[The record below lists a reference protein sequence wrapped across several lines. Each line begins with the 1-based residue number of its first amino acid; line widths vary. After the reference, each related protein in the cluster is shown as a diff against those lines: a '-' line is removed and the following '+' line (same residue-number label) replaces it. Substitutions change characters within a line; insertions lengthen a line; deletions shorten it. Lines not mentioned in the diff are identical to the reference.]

1 MDSIASS
8 AEEHF
13 RRGSAAFDAGE
24 HASALE
30 DFRVAARLDSA
41 NATYR
46 SYLGLATGLAE
57 RRLDQALELCRDA
70 AREEFFNPVHYLNL
84 ARLHLAFGFKSEA
97 VRLLRRGLMI
107 DPENREI
114 AGAMQSLGVRR
125 RPPIAFLRRQH
136 TVNRWAG
143 WLLHRLRVDPE
154 PAELRAFGL

>member
-1 MDSIASS
+1 MDSTAFS

-13 RRGSAAFDAGE
+13 RRGSDALDAGE

-30 DFRVAARLDSA
+30 DFRAAARLDSA

-57 RRLDQALELCRDA
+57 RRLDQALELCREA
-70 AREEFFNPVHYLNL
+70 AREEFFNPGHYLNL
-84 ARLHLAFGFKSEA
+84 ARLHMAFGFKSEA

-107 DPENREI
+107 DPSNEQI
-114 AGAMQSLGVRR
+114 AAAMSGLGVRR
-125 RPPIAFLRRQH
+125 RPPVAFLRRQH
-136 TVNRWAG
+136 AVNRWAG
-143 WLLHRLRVDPE
+143 WLLHRLGVDPE